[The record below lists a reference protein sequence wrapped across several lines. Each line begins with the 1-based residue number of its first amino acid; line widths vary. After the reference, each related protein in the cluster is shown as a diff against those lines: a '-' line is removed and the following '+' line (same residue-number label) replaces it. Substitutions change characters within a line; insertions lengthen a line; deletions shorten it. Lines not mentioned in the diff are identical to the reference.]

1 MIPLVHVSTGVAVAL
16 DAAAWASWSFVVGL
30 VGARLTSTTVAHDSW
45 LTRTRRF
52 ECDARCY
59 EAVGIRRWKDS
70 LPEFGAFAGGRSKR
84 HLPGHD
90 ADSLATFAGEARRA
104 EYVHWAIIAALPA
117 FAMWNPASLFAAMV
131 AYAVAA
137 NIPCIAIQRYNRVR
151 IGRIARRATARH
163 GAQA

>member
-1 MIPLVHVSTGVAVAL
+1 MMPLVHVSVGAAVAL
-16 DAAAWASWSFVVGL
+16 DAAVWASWSFVVGL
-30 VGARLTSTTVAHDSW
+30 VGARLTASAVAHDTW

-52 ECDARCY
+52 ERDARCY
-59 EAVGIRRWKDS
+59 ESAGIRRWKDS

-84 HLPGHD
+84 HLPGRDPH
-90 ADSLATFAGEARRA
+90 SLAAFAGEARRA

-117 FAMWNPASLFAAMV
+117 FAIWNPAPLFAAMA

-151 IGRIARRATARH
+151 IGRIERRTTARH
-163 GAQA
+163 KAEA

>member
-1 MIPLVHVSTGVAVAL
+1 MIPLVHVSVGVAVAL

-30 VGARLTSTTVAHDSW
+30 VGARLTSSAMAHDTW

-52 ECDARCY
+52 ERDAQCY
-59 EAVGIRRWKDS
+59 EAVGMRRWKDS

-84 HLPGHD
+84 HLPGRD
-90 ADSLATFAGEARRA
+90 SDSLATFAGEARRA

-117 FAMWNPASLFAAMV
+117 FAIWNPAPLFAAMA

-137 NIPCIAIQRYNRVR
+137 NVPCIAIQRYNRAR
-151 IGRIARRATARH
+151 IGRIERRAFTRH